1 MSAALACSWTRV
13 ALVPKIRAVP
23 ISPIIAPVVALAAWT
38 HIMWF
43 WMYATRIPAIFAAK
57 MKLDPNVPKGQ
68 LMATLPPRVRWK
80 ADNYNHLF
88 EQPTVFYA
96 VALSLAV
103 IGHGG
108 GVNATLAWVY
118 VGLRVA
124 HSLLQALWNNINA
137 RFSLFA
143 LSAFVLMA
151 LTFNAARAV
160 F

>member
-1 MSAALACSWTRV
+1 MSV
-13 ALVPKIRAVP
+13 
-23 ISPIIAPVVALAAWT
+23 SPIVAPVVALAAWT
-38 HIMWF
+38 HFMWF
-43 WMYATRIPAIFAAK
+43 WLYATRIPAIRAAR
-57 MKLDPNVPKGQ
+57 MKLDPNLPKGQ

-103 IGHGG
+103 IGLGS
-108 GVNATLAWVY
+108 GVNATLAWAY

-124 HSLLQALWNNINA
+124 HSLLQSLWNNVTA
-137 RFSLFA
+137 RFAVFA
-143 LSAFVLMA
+143 LSAFALMA
-151 LTFNAARAV
+151 LTFNAACAV

>member
-1 MSAALACSWTRV
+1 MLA
-13 ALVPKIRAVP
+13 
-23 ISPIIAPVVALAAWT
+23 SPIIAPVVALAAWT
-38 HIMWF
+38 HVMWF

-57 MKLDPNVPKGQ
+57 LRLDPNLPKGE

-96 VALSLAV
+96 VALALAV
-103 IGHGG
+103 IGQGN
-108 GVNATLAWVY
+108 GVNAKLAWTY

-137 RFSLFA
+137 RFTLFT
-143 LSAFVLMA
+143 LSAFTLMA
-151 LTFNAARAV
+151 LTLNAARAV

>member
-1 MSAALACSWTRV
+1 MSV
-13 ALVPKIRAVP
+13 
-23 ISPIIAPVVALAAWT
+23 SPIVAPVVALAAWT
-38 HIMWF
+38 HVMWF

-57 MKLDPNVPKGQ
+57 MKLDPNLPKGQ

-108 GVNATLAWVY
+108 GLNATLAWAY
-118 VGLRVA
+118 VALRVA

-137 RFSLFA
+137 RFGLFT
-143 LSAFVLMA
+143 LSAFALMA
-151 LTFNAARAV
+151 LTFNAALAL

>member
-1 MSAALACSWTRV
+1 ML
-13 ALVPKIRAVP
+13 

-38 HIMWF
+38 HVMWF
-43 WMYATRIPAIFAAK
+43 WLYATRIPAIFAAK
-57 MKLDPNVPKGQ
+57 IRLDPNVPKGQ

-103 IGHGG
+103 IGQGG
-108 GVNATLAWVY
+108 GVNATLAWAY

-143 LSAFVLMA
+143 LSALTLMV
-151 LTFNAARAV
+151 LTFHAARAV